1 MRECVRAWG
10 LEPERRE
17 VLERDISSQTSDEV
31 VFIPGLSDDS
41 SQRNRREEDHELV
54 PERAEN
60 RAGSYS
66 LPSVLCLKE
75 GHDEHHHEQHPDGC
89 QQEGLGH
96 WRG

>member
-41 SQRNRREEDHELV
+41 SQRNRREEDH
-54 PERAEN
+54 
-60 RAGSYS
+60 
-66 LPSVLCLKE
+66 
-75 GHDEHHHEQHPDGC
+75 
-89 QQEGLGH
+89 
-96 WRG
+96 

>member
-41 SQRNRREEDHELV
+41 SQRNRREEDHQ
-54 PERAEN
+54 P
-60 RAGSYS
+60 RAGARETDPNF
-66 LPSVLCLKE
+66 L
-75 GHDEHHHEQHPDGC
+75 
-89 QQEGLGH
+89 
-96 WRG
+96 